1 MNFPANWIRGSITT
15 PFPLLSAQSV
25 HRAPRHHHPL
35 VMLRQ
40 LLIMS
45 GLAADSPAC
54 VADCSGRGECHN
66 GTCLCEIR
74 FAGEYCNGP
83 NLPYH
88 AGIGGG
94 FLVIAFVCA
103 VQLLVCVLAE
113 YQRLKAP
120 SLMRACRVT
129 TQKYLYFCTF
139 LATVIRGAYFLYP
152 ENFQEG
158 WTSSLLSAYYPLL
171 MSSSSLI
178 VCFWAEVFHLQ
189 DIRWEKPQFLSK
201 SFLGFVTF
209 NIISYSL
216 LLAEVLTTQF
226 AVPPSHDRTF
236 YTHIFNGCYAVLL
249 FIVVV
254 FFLIYGVE
262 VYFKVRGGFV
272 RKPVHLLAHS
282 NRSGPSSPIKR
293 KVDPNDACAE
303 PLTSAQSEIKAAIV
317 KQNSIQHDES
327 ADSEEFRPDINNS
340 QLHQSR
346 IGLLSQALM
355 LILIVGF
362 LCSETLS
369 EFWKT
374 KVPVNSRNWHDI
386 VFRLVEIGVA
396 IWFPAVLWNCM
407 QPAELWILNP
417 RKLLNKLDQKT
428 TEYIPTT
435 EQSLTESDAFIPS
448 TSTTTIHR
456 ECWICYDSDKPDPL
470 IEPCE
475 CTGDVSAVHHE
486 CLRRW
491 LMESSTSSAAEA
503 LKCKVCNTQ
512 YDVRSTSRLDWEKG
526 FTAHHWGS
534 TVVIV
539 TCLCAAV
546 AVSWIIIQVFEDSY
560 IRMLSASVALLIIY
574 VCIKFLSQNTV
585 SAYQR
590 AKVGAINIESH
601 QVTTISGN
609 VTVDI
614 ADNSS
619 STQVDL
625 QSTEQI
631 STNKINAN

>member
-1 MNFPANWIRGSITT
+1 
-15 PFPLLSAQSV
+15 
-25 HRAPRHHHPL
+25 
-35 VMLRQ
+35 MLRQ

-45 GLAADSPAC
+45 GLAADDTPC

-88 AGIGGG
+88 TGIGGG
-94 FLVIAFVCA
+94 FLLIAFVCA

-120 SLMRACRVT
+120 SFLRACRIT

-152 ENFQEG
+152 ENFREG
-158 WTSSLLSAYYPLL
+158 WTSTLLSAYYPLL

-189 DIRWEKPQFLSK
+189 NIRWEKPQFLSK

-226 AVPPSHDRTF
+226 VIPPSHDRTF

-272 RKPVHLLAHS
+272 RKPVHLLAGS
-282 NRSGPSSPIKR
+282 NRSGASSPIKR

-303 PLTSAQSEIKAAIV
+303 PLTSNPSQQEIKPAIA
-317 KQNSIQHDES
+317 KQTSVHYDDDAISSSDT
-327 ADSEEFRPDINNS
+327 EEFRPEINNS

-386 VFRLVEIGVA
+386 VFRLLEIGVA

-417 RKLLNKLDQKT
+417 RKLLTKLDQKT

-435 EQSLTESDAFIPS
+435 EQNVTESETFIADVTASSSS
-448 TSTTTIHR
+448 TNIHR
-456 ECWICYDSDKPDPL
+456 ECWICYDSDKPDAF

-475 CTGDVSAVHHE
+475 CTGDVSAVHHD

-491 LMESSTSSAAEA
+491 LMESSSSTSVES

-512 YDVRSTSRLDWEKG
+512 YDVRSSSRLDWEKG
-526 FTAHHWGS
+526 FSAHHWGS

-590 AKVGAINIESH
+590 AKVGAISIESH

-609 VTVDI
+609 VTVDM

-619 STQVDL
+619 STVDVQMT
-625 QSTEQI
+625 QSTMQSPDQQ
-631 STNKINAN
+631 STKINK